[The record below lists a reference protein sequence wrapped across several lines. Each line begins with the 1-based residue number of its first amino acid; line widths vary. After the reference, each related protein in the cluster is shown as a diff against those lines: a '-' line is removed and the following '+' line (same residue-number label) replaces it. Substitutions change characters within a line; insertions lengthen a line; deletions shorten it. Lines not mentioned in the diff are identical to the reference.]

1 MWFQF
6 QNVYFWQSVSFCF
19 IQFWSNGIP
28 LIDCLKTILVFCRAR
43 QTVSE
48 YPIGRLHSFRSVW
61 TNIHP
66 SSSLNKN
73 SHLSDDIHCDKKGP
87 FLRFGS
93 LLGPYINFR
102 VPIFSVLATFT
113 RRMSIQSACIQQW
126 VNLVCPFL
134 HKSVIQGGFFL
145 TIPTQKNQESTRK
158 NQSIWTVPMGSVLK
172 CLSKV
177 KVNIF

>member
-6 QNVYFWQSVSFCF
+6 QNVYFWQSVTFCF

-113 RRMSIQSACIQQW
+113 RRMSIQSACIKQW
-126 VNLVCPFL
+126 VNLICL
-134 HKSVIQGGFFL
+134 WWVI
-145 TIPTQKNQESTRK
+145 SC
-158 NQSIWTVPMGSVLK
+158 TVIIHIYCELMLQTFIIKVNGLVPDNTVDKFCIFSLLK
-172 CLSKV
+172 C
-177 KVNIF
+177 